1 MTFAAALTNAGDK
14 TTFETMSQP
23 AFDHQ
28 ENQLDDIVES
38 VLGSYR
44 ELGGIN
50 HIEGANLPSRQ
61 SVERI
66 IAELESLIF
75 PGFEAEEA
83 LTMDGMRY
91 TIGERVVSVN
101 RLLVPEVEKSI
112 QYACRVRKDCQRHED
127 CRGEAE
133 DIVRALLQG
142 IPEIRR
148 KVNRDVMAAFRGDPA
163 ARSQEEVILSYPGVE
178 AILIHRIAHELWIR
192 EVAMIPR
199 MMSEYIHGVTG
210 IDIHPGAVI
219 GDSFFID
226 HGTGVVVG
234 ETAVIGDNVKLYQ
247 GVTLGALSVQKELAN
262 KKRHPTIEDEVTIY
276 AGATILGGRTVVGRG
291 SIIGGNVWL
300 TDSVPPN
307 SRIYHNP
314 SQVRQARADDP
325 DAWDGGL

>member
-1 MTFAAALTNAGDK
+1 V
-14 TTFETMSQP
+14 SQP
-23 AFDHQ
+23 AFDRHDASV
-28 ENQLDDIVES
+28 DDIVEGI
-38 VLGSYR
+38 LGSYR

-50 HIEGANLPSRQ
+50 HIAGATLPSRQ
-61 SVERI
+61 GVERI
-66 IAELESLIF
+66 VHDLESLVF
-75 PGFEAEEA
+75 PGFKAEESVA
-83 LTMDGMRY
+83 EEDVRY
-91 TIGERVVSVN
+91 VTGERVVRVSRALAV
-101 RLLVPEVEKSI
+101 EVEKSI
-112 QYACRVRKDCQRHED
+112 QYACRVRKDCHRHED
-127 CRGEAE
+127 CQGEAE
-133 DIVRALLQG
+133 EIVRALLER

-148 KVNRDVMAAFRGDPA
+148 RVNLDVHAAFRGDPA
-163 ARSQEEVILSYPGVE
+163 ARSHEEVILSYPGVE
-178 AILIHRIAHELWIR
+178 AILIHRISHELWIR

-210 IDIHPGAVI
+210 IDIHPGAAI
-219 GDSFFID
+219 GESFFID

-234 ETAVIGDNVKLYQ
+234 ETTVIGNNVKLYQ

-300 TDSVPPN
+300 VDSVPAN

-325 DAWDGGL
+325 EAWDGGL

>member
-1 MTFAAALTNAGDK
+1 
-14 TTFETMSQP
+14 MSQP
-23 AFDHQ
+23 AFEHTD
-28 ENQLDDIVES
+28 NSLDDIVETI
-38 VLGSYR
+38 LGSYR

-50 HIEGANLPSRQ
+50 HLEGANLPSRQ
-61 SVERI
+61 SIERI
-66 IAELESLIF
+66 IGELQSLIF

-83 LTMDGMRY
+83 LAPEGIRY
-91 TIGERVVSVN
+91 TIGERVVRLS
-101 RLLVPEVEKSI
+101 RLLAPEVEKSI
-112 QYACRVRKDCQRHED
+112 QYDCRVRKDCQRHED

-133 DIVRALLQG
+133 EIVRALLEG

-148 KVNRDVMAAFRGDPA
+148 KVNRDVHAAFRGDPA

-178 AILIHRIAHELWIR
+178 AILIHRIAHELWVR
-192 EVAMIPR
+192 DVPMIPR

-226 HGTGVVVG
+226 HGTGVVIG
-234 ETAVIGDNVKLYQ
+234 ETAMIGDNVKLYQ

-300 TDSVPPN
+300 TESVPPN
-307 SRIYHNP
+307 SRIYHYP
-314 SQVRQARADDP
+314 TQVRQARADDP
-325 DAWDGGL
+325 EAWDGGL